1 MEYGG
6 RYMITDFGRVV
17 RIYRMDN
24 NISLST
30 MASTLQV
37 PPSYLSALEMGRK
50 NISEDF
56 LLKLFSKYNFSEEEK
71 TKLQEAAKSSGTT
84 IKLNLTSSNKSQRE
98 LALQFARSFD
108 SLSDDDISEIS
119 NFLNRRKQK

>member
-1 MEYGG
+1 
-6 RYMITDFGRVV
+6 MITDFGRLL

-30 MASTLQV
+30 MANTLQV

-56 LLKLFSKYNFSEEEK
+56 LTKLFSHYSFTEDEI
-71 TKLQEAAKSSGTT
+71 TKLKEAAKSGGTT
-84 IKLNLTSSNKSQRE
+84 IKLNLTKSTKSQRN

-108 SLSDDDISEIS
+108 SLSDEDILEIS
-119 NFLNRRKQK
+119 NFLNGRKDS

>member
-1 MEYGG
+1 
-6 RYMITDFGRVV
+6 MITDFGRVL

-30 MASTLQV
+30 MANALRV

-56 LLKLFSKYNFSEEEK
+56 LLKLFSIYNFSEEEK
-71 TKLQEAAKSSGTT
+71 TNLQEAAKSSGTT
-84 IKLNLTSSNKSQRE
+84 IKLNLTKSTKSQRE

-108 SLSDDDISEIS
+108 SLSDEDISEIS
-119 NFLNRRKQK
+119 SFFNRRKES

>member
-1 MEYGG
+1 
-6 RYMITDFGRVV
+6 MITDFGRVV

>member
-1 MEYGG
+1 
-6 RYMITDFGRVV
+6 MITDFGRLM

-30 MASTLQV
+30 MSNTLQV

-56 LLKLFSKYNFSEEEK
+56 LTKLFTSYSFTEEE
-71 TKLQEAAKSSGTT
+71 TTNLREAAKSSGTT
-84 IKLNLTSSNKSQRE
+84 IKLNLTKSTKSQRE

-108 SLSDDDISEIS
+108 SLSDEDISEIS
-119 NFLNRRKQK
+119 SFFNRRKDS